1 LHFPARVIVF
11 SVGAEQKKWI
21 EQEVVF
27 EIDGSKHSGMPG
39 KNQA

>member
-1 LHFPARVIVF
+1 LHFPARVVVF
-11 SVGAEQKKWI
+11 SFGAEQKKWI

-27 EIDGSKHSGMPG
+27 EIDDAKHPGLPG